1 MAIFQCGQAMSNPKA
16 LREATKQANDVLSE
30 KTLVVEDAPPVS
42 MTGTTIEI
50 ELTVYVGLHLILDS
64 CI

>member
-1 MAIFQCGQAMSNPKA
+1 MSNPKA

-42 MTGTTIEI
+42 MTGTTIEL